1 MPYLNNDFIH
11 CRTLIVLYNILR
23 TPNFIT
29 LKSNFELSLFTQ
41 ISCLLNL
48 ILLAWP
54 QHWDT
59 VSCSLSPCWG
69 HTCHYLSG
77 W

>member
-1 MPYLNNDFIH
+1 MPSLNNDFIH

-41 ISCLLNL
+41 SSCLLNL

-54 QHWDT
+54 QH
-59 VSCSLSPCWG
+59 
-69 HTCHYLSG
+69 
-77 W
+77 